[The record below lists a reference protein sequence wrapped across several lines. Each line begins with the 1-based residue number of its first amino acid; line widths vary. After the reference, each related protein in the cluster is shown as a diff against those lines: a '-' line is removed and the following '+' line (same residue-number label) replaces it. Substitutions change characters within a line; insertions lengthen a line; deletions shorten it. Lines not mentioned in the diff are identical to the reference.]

1 MGTADS
7 YSSTGYYHSD
17 NDEDEEDDDSVMRRR
32 ALLTEHNT
40 IRNANAGRLPNNM
53 QQPNDTPIKPILQHR
68 PAETT
73 NPIRYNTHSAPPLQ
87 SQQPPPATTTTTT
100 AAATTTTSSPNA
112 PNNDIQQTTLSVQ
125 PQPQA
130 GLVEDPVESNTTTP
144 TMSSGTTASSS
155 TTTGTASPLKK
166 KSRGFWSLLFNS
178 SKHRD
183 QPRDYTPSPN
193 PSMSTPVDS
202 TTKANSSGGG
212 RGTIRSITTTNGA
225 VGDVLNQQQQD
236 EIVQQLPKSITT
248 SPNNNNIMKVA
259 DLDRIWVFR
268 ATEQNTTSANVW
280 ITFDYK
286 NQEILNN
293 YVQHLQQ
300 AKYQFDHGIDLFDSH
315 IRQGQLPVLV
325 LPTRQQAF
333 YPTSLSGDHIVSL
346 QVYCLPNSSELQ
358 FVYRQHQQLH

>member
-1 MGTADS
+1 MGTADT
-7 YSSTGYYHSD
+7 YSSTGYYYSD
-17 NDEDEEDDDSVMRRR
+17 NDDDEDDDDSVMRRR

-53 QQPNDTPIKPILQHR
+53 QQQSNDTPIKPILQHR
-68 PAETT
+68 PSETT
-73 NPIRYNTHSAPPLQ
+73 NPIRYDTHSAPP
-87 SQQPPPATTTTTT
+87 PPTT
-100 AAATTTTSSPNA
+100 TTTTSSPTA
-112 PNNDIQQTTLSVQ
+112 PNNDFQQTTLSVQ
-125 PQPQA
+125 PQTQS

-144 TMSSGTTASSS
+144 TMSSGTTACSS
-155 TTTGTASPLKK
+155 TTAGTASPLKK

-183 QPRDYTPSPN
+183 QSRDYTPSPN

-202 TTKANSSGGG
+202 TSKTNNGG
-212 RGTIRSITTTNGA
+212 RGTVRSITTTNGT

-248 SPNNNNIMKVA
+248 SPNNNNNIMKVA

-268 ATEQNTTSANVW
+268 ATEQNSTTSANVW

-286 NQEILNN
+286 NQELLNN
-293 YVQHLQQ
+293 YVQNLQQ

>member
-7 YSSTGYYHSD
+7 YSSSTGYYHSD
-17 NDEDEEDDDSVMRRR
+17 NDDDEDDDDSVMRRR

-73 NPIRYNTHSAPPLQ
+73 NLTRYNNMHSAAAPSPPVTTT
-87 SQQPPPATTTTTT
+87 ATTTS
-100 AAATTTTSSPNA
+100 SSPNA
-112 PNNDIQQTTLSVQ
+112 PNNDTQQTTLPVQ

-155 TTTGTASPLKK
+155 TTAGTASPLKK

-193 PSMSTPVDS
+193 PSMSTPVDG
-202 TTKANSSGGG
+202 TTKANSGGG

>member
-7 YSSTGYYHSD
+7 YSSTGYYYSD
-17 NDEDEEDDDSVMRRR
+17 NDDDEDDDDSVMRRR

-68 PAETT
+68 TSDTT
-73 NPIRYNTHSAPPLQ
+73 KPIRYNTHSAPPT
-87 SQQPPPATTTTTT
+87 QPTTTTTTTT
-100 AAATTTTSSPNA
+100 ANTMTSTSSPTTS
-112 PNNDIQQTTLSVQ
+112 NNDIQQTTLSAQ
-125 PQPQA
+125 SQSRS

-144 TMSSGTTASSS
+144 TMSSGTTASS

-178 SKHRD
+178 SKHRE

-193 PSMSTPVDS
+193 PSMSTPVDG
-202 TTKANSSGGG
+202 TAKTNSGKGVG
-212 RGTIRSITTTNGA
+212 RGTIRSITTTHGN

-236 EIVQQLPKSITT
+236 EIVQQLPKSVTT
-248 SPNNNNIMKVA
+248 SPSNNNIMKVA

-268 ATEQNTTSANVW
+268 ATEQTTASANVW

-286 NQEILNN
+286 NQELLNK
-293 YVQHLQQ
+293 YVQNLQQ